1 MTILLRGSVAVLAAV
16 ALAACASKN
25 DGATVATAT
34 GDITPTP
41 IAARYAAGSV
51 EEFEQS
57 VGHIVRFDYDQ
68 ATIRNDAAATL
79 ERQADWLNTYPSAL
93 LVIGGHADERG
104 TREYNLGLG
113 ERRANAVKEFLIS
126 RGVSTSRLTTIS
138 YGKEQPICTL
148 SSESCWSQNRRGESV
163 VELIDGQQA
172 QR

>member
-41 IAARYAAGSV
+41 IAAGYAAGSV

-57 VGHIVRFDYDQ
+57 VGHIVRFDYDE

-113 ERRANAVKEFLIS
+113 ERRANAVKEYLVTL
-126 RGVSTSRLTTIS
+126 GVAESRLKTIS
-138 YGKEQPICTL
+138 YGKERPLCVE
-148 SSESCWSQNRRGESV
+148 SSESCWGMNRRGTSV
-163 VELIDGQQA
+163 A
-172 QR
+172 Q